1 MSAVEYL
8 AYLRPFYPTLGQA
21 NGGPAQISQAKL
33 RPDVF
38 QPRQWMVRH
47 VTIDGLRLNAW
58 TSDIGGSP

>member
-8 AYLRPFYPTLGQA
+8 AYLRPFYPTWDRQMAARRRFRRQSFG
-21 NGGPAQISQAKL
+21 
-33 RPDVF
+33 RMFF
-38 QPRQWMVRH
+38 QPRQWAVRH